1 MRRILLAVA
10 LCLAGTLP
18 AGCSSLVKGGVRQA
32 TPLLESMIQQVQQ
45 GDDIHLLREG
55 LPPLL
60 LLLDG
65 LLAETPDNRS
75 LLVLASQANMAFA
88 MGFIE
93 QEDAERAGRI
103 YRKGKEYGLRAL
115 KRNRRFAR
123 ALGAGERY
131 PEAVGHLTR
140 KDVPALFW
148 TAGNW
153 AGWMSLNLGEPKA
166 VFDQPKVLALMRR
179 ALELEETYYYGTAH
193 LFFAVYY
200 ATLPRMMGGSVEK
213 SREAFEAAA
222 RISGGRF
229 LLTDVFCA
237 QYYAPLVGDRELFES
252 SLRRV
257 LDTPPD
263 IDPEIRLMNELAR
276 ERARRLLDRVEEF
289 PW

>member
-1 MRRILLAVA
+1 MRHILLAVA

-18 AGCSSLVKGGVRQA
+18 VGCSPLVKGGVRQA
-32 TPLLESMIQQVQQ
+32 TPLLASMIQQVQQ

-55 LPPLL
+55 MPSLL

-65 LLAETPDNRS
+65 LLAETPDNRP
-75 LLVLASQANMAFA
+75 LLVLASQANMGFA

-93 QEDAERAGRI
+93 QEDRERAGRV
-103 YRKGKEYGLRAL
+103 YWKGKEYGLRAL
-115 KRNRRFAR
+115 KGNRRFAR
-123 ALGAGERY
+123 ALEAGGRY
-131 PEAVGHLTR
+131 PEAVQHLTR
-140 KDVPALFW
+140 KDIPALFW

-153 AGWMSLNLGEPKA
+153 AGWMNMNLGEPKA

-179 ALELEETYYYGTAH
+179 ALELDETYHHGGAH
-193 LFFAVYY
+193 LFFGAYY
-200 ATLPRMMGGSVEK
+200 ANLPPMMGGSAEK
-213 SREAFEAAA
+213 AREAFEAAA

-229 LLTDVFCA
+229 LMTDVFFA
-237 QYYAPLVGDRELFES
+237 QYYAPLAGDRELFES
-252 SLRRV
+252 TLRRV

-276 ERARRLLDRVEEF
+276 ERARRLLDAVDEI